1 MEEMPQDVEA
11 VSMPSTPAVRC
22 VACGFA
28 WNSAAMAEGLKLI
41 GSCPKCDGTLEF
53 RDEIEAAERTLDIEG
68 DAERAAERGVAPHLA
83 LGIPR
88 R

>member
-1 MEEMPQDVEA
+1 MVDSVEA
-11 VSMPSTPAVRC
+11 ECMPSVPAVRC
-22 VACGFA
+22 TACGFA

-41 GSCPKCDGTLEF
+41 GTCPKCDGTLEF
-53 RDEIEAAERTLDIEG
+53 RDQLDASGRPLDIEG
-68 DAERAAERGVAPHLA
+68 DAERAATKGVAPHLA

>member
-1 MEEMPQDVEA
+1 MPDRAEA
-11 VSMPSTPAVRC
+11 PRMPSVPAVRC
-22 VACGFA
+22 ADCHFA

-53 RDEIEAAERTLDIEG
+53 RDELDAAGRPLDIEG
-68 DAERAAERGVAPHLA
+68 DAERAASKGVAPHLA

>member
-1 MEEMPQDVEA
+1 
-11 VSMPSTPAVRC
+11 MPSSPAVRC
-22 VACGFA
+22 SDCAYA

-41 GSCPKCDGTLEF
+41 GSCPKCGGELIF
-53 RDEIEAAERTLDIEG
+53 RDEIEASERPLDIEG
-68 DAERAAERGVAPHLA
+68 DAERAAEKGVAPHLA

>member
-1 MEEMPQDVEA
+1 MLDSVEGDR
-11 VSMPSTPAVRC
+11 MPSSPAVRC
-22 VACGFA
+22 SECGFA

-41 GSCPKCDGTLEF
+41 GSCPKCSGVLEF
-53 RDEIEAAERTLDIEG
+53 RDDIEGTGPALDIEG
-68 DAERAAERGVAPHLA
+68 DAERAAEKGVAPHLA

>member
-1 MEEMPQDVEA
+1 MPQDVEA
-11 VSMPSTPAVRC
+11 VCMPATPAVRC
-22 VACGFA
+22 TGCEFA

-41 GSCPKCDGTLEF
+41 GSCPKCGGDLEF
-53 RDEIEAAERTLDIEG
+53 GADAEAADRPLDIEG
-68 DAERAAERGVAPHLA
+68 DAARAVERGVAPHLA